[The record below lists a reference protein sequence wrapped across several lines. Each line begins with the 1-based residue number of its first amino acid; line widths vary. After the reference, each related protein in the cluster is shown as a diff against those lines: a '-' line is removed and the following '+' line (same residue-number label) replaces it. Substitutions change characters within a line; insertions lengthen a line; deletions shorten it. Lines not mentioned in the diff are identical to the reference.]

1 MSTIQCQH
9 CGQSVPEKS
18 AFCPYCGCTI
28 ELTENPV
35 AENPYVGPPAN
46 TPKKNSRTWLY
57 GIVATL
63 VTIILI
69 LGGILLYLQHQEAE
83 ATRRLAETERLKAEQ
98 AEQEVEQA
106 KKLAEEANAKAEEAK
121 NEAKEAK
128 TQSANRAYMAQQN
141 AQDAVA
147 QSRLNRYSVIVGSFQ
162 NPAEAERFASTVSNS
177 TGYYG
182 QVVPFNIRNKGR
194 WYRVIAYTTDSYY
207 DAQNVCDNL
216 KYSFNGAWVLTL

>member
-9 CGQSVPEKS
+9 CRQPVPEQS
-18 AFCPYCGCTI
+18 AFCPYCGSVI
-28 ELTENPV
+28 GHTENPV
-35 AENPYVGPPAN
+35 ADNLYVEPQTN
-46 TPKKNSRTWLY
+46 TSDKQSKKWLY

-98 AEQEVEQA
+98 AKQEVEEA
-106 KKLAEEANAKAEEAK
+106 KKLAEEAKAKAEEAQ

-128 TQSANRAYMAQQN
+128 TQSANRAYTARQN
-141 AQDAVA
+141 SQDAIA
-147 QSRLNRYSVIVGSFQ
+147 QSRLSRYNVIVGSFQ
-162 NPAEAERFASTVSNS
+162 NHAEAERFASMVSNS

-194 WYRVIAYTTDSYY
+194 WYRVIAYTKNSYY
-207 DAQNVCDNL
+207 DAKKCV
-216 KYSFNGAWVLTL
+216 